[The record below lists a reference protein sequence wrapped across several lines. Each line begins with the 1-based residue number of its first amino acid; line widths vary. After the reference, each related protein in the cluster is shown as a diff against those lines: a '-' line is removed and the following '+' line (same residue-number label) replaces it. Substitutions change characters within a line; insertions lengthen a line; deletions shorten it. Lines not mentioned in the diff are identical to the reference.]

1 MLLRYITRRL
11 LAGIPVLLG
20 VSLITF
26 ILMHVVPGDPVSVAF
41 EKRYDPAAIARIKHE
56 LGLDRPLPVQY
67 LDFVKGA
74 VTGDL
79 GSSFQSKKPV
89 MQIIGDGLPA
99 TVKLTASSVLVTLLL
114 GIPLGV
120 LAAVKK
126 GSWVDAG
133 ATLGTLTFISA
144 PIFWIAML
152 AQILIFSINQKTGG
166 NWPISGFRTPLHLI
180 LPAIVLGSRYAAS
193 LSRHTRTA
201 MLDVLGQDYT
211 RTARS
216 KGVSERIVIFKHAL
230 KNALVPVLT
239 IIGLEI
245 GGLLTG
251 SILIESVFGIPGVGL
266 ATINGLTNR
275 DFPVIQGT
283 VLFTAVIFVIINI
296 LVDISYSLVDP
307 RIRIS

>member
-1 MLLRYITRRL
+1 MLRYIIRRL

-26 ILMHVVPGDPVSVAF
+26 ILMHIVPGDPVSVAF
-41 EKRYDPAAIARIKHE
+41 DKRYDPAAIASIKHE
-56 LGLDRPLPVQY
+56 LGLDRPIPVQY

-79 GSSFQSKKPV
+79 GASFQSKKPV

-99 TVKLTASSVLVTLLL
+99 TLKLTASSVLVTLLL

-126 GSWVDAG
+126 GTWLDWG

-144 PIFWIAML
+144 PVFWIAML
-152 AQILIFSINQKTGG
+152 AQILVFTLNKATGG

-216 KGVSERIVIFKHAL
+216 KGVSERLVIFKHAL

-239 IIGLEI
+239 IVGLEI

-275 DFPVIQGT
+275 DFPVIQGS
-283 VLFTAVIFVIINI
+283 VLFTAVIFVLINI
-296 LVDISYSLVDP
+296 LVDISYSFVDP

>member
-1 MLLRYITRRL
+1 MLRYVIRRL
-11 LAGIPVLLG
+11 LAGIPVLIG

-26 ILMHVVPGDPVSVAF
+26 VLMHVVPGDPVSVAF
-41 EKRYDPAAIARIKHE
+41 EKRYDPAAIERIKHE

-67 LDFVKGA
+67 VDFLKGA

-79 GSSFQSKKPV
+79 GQSFQSKRPV
-89 MQIIGDGLPA
+89 MQIIKTGLPA
-99 TVKLTASSVLVTLLL
+99 TLKLTASSVLVTLLL

-126 GSWVDAG
+126 GTWLDWGS
-133 ATLGTLTFISA
+133 TLGTLTFISA

-152 AQILIFSINQKTGG
+152 AQILIFTIIKATGAK
-166 NWPISGFRTPLHLI
+166 WPISGFSTVQHLI
-180 LPAIVLGSRYAAS
+180 LPAVVLGSRYAAS

-251 SILIESVFGIPGVGL
+251 SILVESVFGIPGVGL
-266 ATINGLTNR
+266 ATINGLTYR

-283 VLFTAVIFVIINI
+283 VLFTAVIFVIMNI
-296 LVDISYSLVDP
+296 LVDISYSFVDP
-307 RIRIS
+307 RIRFS

>member
-1 MLLRYITRRL
+1 MLEYIIRRL
-11 LAGIPVLLG
+11 LAGIPVLIG

-41 EKRYDPAAIARIKHE
+41 EKRYDPAAIERIRHE

-74 VTGDL
+74 ATGNL
-79 GSSFQSKKPV
+79 GDSFQSKRPV
-89 MQIIGDGLPA
+89 MQIIKTGLPA
-99 TVKLTASSVLVTLLL
+99 TLKLTGASVLVTLIL

-126 GSWVDAG
+126 GTWLDWG
-133 ATLGTLTFISA
+133 ATLSTLTFISA

-152 AQILIFSINQKTGG
+152 AQILIFTINKSIGSK
-166 NWPISGFRTPLHLI
+166 WPISGFSTAQHII
-180 LPAIVLGSRYAAS
+180 LPAVVLGSRYAAS

-251 SILIESVFGIPGVGL
+251 SILVESVFGIPGVGL
-266 ATINGLTNR
+266 ATINGVNTR

-283 VLFTAVIFVIINI
+283 VLFTAVVFVVINI

>member
-1 MLLRYITRRL
+1 MLRYIIRRL
-11 LAGIPVLLG
+11 LAGIPVLVG

-41 EKRYDPAAIARIKHE
+41 DKRYDPVAIARIKHE

-67 LDFVKGA
+67 LAFLKGA

-79 GSSFQSKKPV
+79 GESFQSRRPV
-89 MQIIGDGLPA
+89 MQIIRTGLPA
-99 TVKLTASSVLVTLLL
+99 TLKLTASSVLVTLLL

-126 GSWVDAG
+126 GTWLDWG

-152 AQILIFSINQKTGG
+152 AQILIFSINKATGAK
-166 NWPISGFRTPLHLI
+166 WPISGFSTVQHLV

-201 MLDVLGQDYT
+201 LLDVLGQDYT
-211 RTARS
+211 RTARA
-216 KGVSERIVIFKHAL
+216 KGVKERVVIFKHAL

-251 SILIESVFGIPGVGL
+251 SILVESVFGIPGVGL
-266 ATINGLTNR
+266 ATINGVNSR

-283 VLFTAVIFVIINI
+283 VLFTAVVFVVINI

>member
-1 MLLRYITRRL
+1 MVRYIIRRL
-11 LAGIPVLLG
+11 LSGIPVLLG

-41 EKRYDPAAIARIKHE
+41 EKRYDPEVIAQIKHE
-56 LGLDRPLPVQY
+56 MGLDRPLPVQY
-67 LDFVKGA
+67 LDFLKGA

-79 GSSFQSKKPV
+79 GESFQAKKPV

-99 TVKLTASSVLVTLLL
+99 TLKLTAASVTVTLLL

-126 GSWVDAG
+126 GTGLDYG

-152 AQILIFSINQKTGG
+152 AQVLIFKVNQAAGTH
-166 NWPISGFRTPLHLI
+166 WPISGFHSFQHLI
-180 LPAIVLGSRYAAS
+180 LPAVVLGSRYAAS

-216 KGVSERIVIFKHAL
+216 KGVSERVVIFKHAL

-251 SILIESVFGIPGVGL
+251 SILVESIFGIPGVGL

-283 VLFTAVIFVIINI
+283 VLFTAIVFVLINI
-296 LVDISYSLVDP
+296 LVDISYSFVDP

>member
-1 MLLRYITRRL
+1 MFRYILRRL

-41 EKRYDPAAIARIKHE
+41 GKRYDPAAIERIRHE
-56 LGLDRPLPVQY
+56 MGLDRPLPVQY
-67 LDFVKGA
+67 LEFVKGA
-74 VTGDL
+74 VTGNL
-79 GSSFQSKKPV
+79 GDSFQAKRPV
-89 MQIIGDGLPA
+89 MQMIGDGLPA
-99 TVKLTASSVLVTLLL
+99 TLELTGASVLVTLLL

-126 GSWVDAG
+126 GTALDWGSTL
-133 ATLGTLTFISA
+133 ATMTFISA

-152 AQILIFSINQKTGG
+152 AQIAVFRVNQSTDGH
-166 NWPISGFRTPLHLI
+166 WPISGFSTFQHLI
-180 LPAIVLGSRYAAS
+180 LPAVVLGSRYAAS

-216 KGVSERIVIFKHAL
+216 KGLTERVIIFKHAL

-251 SILIESVFGIPGVGL
+251 SILVESIFGIPGVGL
-266 ATINGLTNR
+266 ATINALTNR

-283 VLFTAVIFVIINI
+283 VLFTAVIFVLINI
-296 LVDISYSLVDP
+296 LVDISYSFVDP

>member
-1 MLLRYITRRL
+1 MQRYIIRRL
-11 LAGIPVLLG
+11 LAGIPVLIG

-26 ILMHVVPGDPVSVAF
+26 ILMQVVPGDPVSVAF
-41 EKRYDPAAIARIKHE
+41 DKRYDPAAIARIKHE
-56 LGLDRPLPVQY
+56 LGLDRPLPIQY
-67 LDFVKGA
+67 FDFVKGA

-79 GSSFQSKKPV
+79 GASFHSRKPV
-89 MQIIGDGLPA
+89 MEIIGDGLPA
-99 TVKLTASSVLVTLLL
+99 TLKLTGASVLVTLIL

-120 LAAVKK
+120 MAAVKK
-126 GSWVDAG
+126 GTWLDWGS
-133 ATLGTLTFISA
+133 TLTTLTFISA
-144 PIFWIAML
+144 PVFWIAML
-152 AQILIFSINQKTGG
+152 AQILIFSINRSTGG
-166 NWPISGFRTPLHLI
+166 NWPISGFKSPIHLI
-180 LPAIVLGSRYAAS
+180 LPAVVLGSRYAAS

-216 KGVSERIVIFKHAL
+216 KGVSERVVIFKHAL

-251 SILIESVFGIPGVGL
+251 SILVESVFGIPGVGL
-266 ATINGLTNR
+266 ATINSLTNR

-283 VLFTAVIFVIINI
+283 VLFTAVVFVLVNI
-296 LVDISYSLVDP
+296 LVDISYSMVDP